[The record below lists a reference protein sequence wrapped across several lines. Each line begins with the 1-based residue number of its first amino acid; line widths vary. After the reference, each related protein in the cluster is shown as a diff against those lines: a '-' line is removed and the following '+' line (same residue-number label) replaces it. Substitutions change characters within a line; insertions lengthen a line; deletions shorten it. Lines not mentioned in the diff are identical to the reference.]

1 MAFKS
6 CTNSSQVS
14 GVFHFPARGRDI
26 HVLISYTE
34 QLCNPCRVKA
44 HCASESLLCQMNA
57 TVRGQKGH
65 VIPV

>member
-14 GVFHFPARGRDI
+14 GVFHFLAGGREI

-34 QLCNPCRVKA
+34 QLCNPHRVKA
-44 HCASESLLCQMNA
+44 RCVSESLLCQMNA
-57 TVRGQKGH
+57 TVRGRKGH

>member
-14 GVFHFPARGRDI
+14 GVFHFLARGRDI

-34 QLCNPCRVKA
+34 QLCNPRRVKA
-44 HCASESLLCQMNA
+44 HCVSESLLCQMNA
-57 TVRGQKGH
+57 TVRGRKGH
-65 VIPV
+65 VILV

>member
-14 GVFHFPARGRDI
+14 GVFHFLARGRDI

-34 QLCNPCRVKA
+34 QLCNPPQ
-44 HCASESLLCQMNA
+44 SEGALCF
-57 TVRGQKGH
+57 
-65 VIPV
+65 